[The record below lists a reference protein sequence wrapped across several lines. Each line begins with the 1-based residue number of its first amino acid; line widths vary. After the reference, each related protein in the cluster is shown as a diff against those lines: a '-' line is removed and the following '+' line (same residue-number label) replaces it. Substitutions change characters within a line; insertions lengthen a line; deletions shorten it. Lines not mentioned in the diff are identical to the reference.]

1 MSLSCIFAGEEGS
14 ACYPRNSRGRFLR
27 CLKKDFQ
34 NASSFQNTGLKKAM
48 RFSFHLW
55 VTNHLHSM
63 VISRM
68 LISLQ
73 KFRLKNLCRMES
85 YRIDV
90 YLKSMSLRHG
100 LRWKAGIDATIS
112 IDTRKAQIRIANL
125 RSAIKS
131 MKSRKPMFSTKTKW
145 FSKGLAKYHVWVL
158 AYSILKVL

>member
-27 CLKKDFQ
+27 CLNKKDFE

-68 LISLQ
+68 LTEVSIEESLQ
-73 KFRLKNLCRMES
+73 NGVISNRCVSEVYES
-85 YRIDV
+85 TPWPAV
-90 YLKSMSLRHG
+90 KGRH
-100 LRWKAGIDATIS
+100 RC
-112 IDTRKAQIRIANL
+112 
-125 RSAIKS
+125 
-131 MKSRKPMFSTKTKW
+131 
-145 FSKGLAKYHVWVL
+145 YHQH
-158 AYSILKVL
+158 